1 MPLGF
6 DRPLYILPFDHR
18 SSFELELFGWKGELT
33 AEQTAQ
39 VAETK
44 AAIYDGFKAAVA
56 EGVPKERAGI
66 LVDEQFGAGV
76 LRDASQ
82 AGYITAC
89 PAEKSGQEEFA
100 FEYGEDFARHIEAMN
115 PTFAKVL
122 VRYNL
127 EADAAMNARQT
138 ARLRQL
144 SDYLHSTNR
153 LMMFEMLVPPE
164 RAQLAKLGGDR
175 GAYERDVRPGL
186 MVQAMR
192 ALQDAGVEPDVWKV
206 EGLDRRE
213 DCVKVVAAARRGGRD
228 AVSCIILGRGEDEPR
243 VRHWLQTAAGV
254 PGFVGFAVGRTTFM
268 QALAAWRA
276 RQIPRDAA
284 VAEIGKNYREWVG
297 VFEGARQG
305 AAGS

>member
-1 MPLGF
+1 MPVGF
-6 DRPLYILPFDHR
+6 DRPLYVLPFDHR

-33 AEQTAQ
+33 PEQTAQ

-66 LVDEQFGAGV
+66 LVDEQFGAAV

-89 PAEKSGQEEFA
+89 PVEKSGQEEFA

-138 ARLRQL
+138 ARLHRL

-153 LMMFEMLVPPE
+153 LLMFEMLVPPE
-164 RAQLAKLGGDR
+164 PAQLANLDSDR

-186 MVQAMR
+186 MVRAMR

-213 DCVKVVAAARRGGRD
+213 DCVKVVEAARRGGRA

-268 QALAAWRA
+268 QALAAWRGGQIA
-276 RQIPRDAA
+276 RAA
-284 VAEIGKNYREWVG
+284 AAAEIAKNYRQWVG